1 VSLVL
6 AAVGCASPAH
16 RPHRALTS
24 VWRDYERLA
33 DERALAVAGELR
45 GDRWVAGAT
54 GGHVDREAAESTAL
68 AECQKRRLEKRMQDP
83 CLVYAS
89 GDEIVWP
96 KR

>member
-1 VSLVL
+1 M
-6 AAVGCASPAH
+6 VGCTSSAH

-24 VWRDYERLA
+24 VWRDYQRLPE
-33 DERALAVAGELR
+33 ERALAVAGELR

-54 GGHVDREAAESTAL
+54 GGHADREAAEAAAL